1 MLNLGTHRLKFL
13 TTTLIANSTAKKSLK
28 LICILVLPSEHCAPK
43 EEDEQTVV
51 VVLKFASTMFDR
63 TSEPTT
69 LAAF

>member
-1 MLNLGTHRLKFL
+1 MNRLDGKNSDLDLWRKDENKTKLGLS
-13 TTTLIANSTAKKSLK
+13 STAKMNS
-28 LICILVLPSEHCAPK
+28 ITEHCAAK